1 MDSQVKIFDCS
12 DTQYQSWLREHLDG
26 FVLNRRRGKSD
37 SYLVLHRASCSI
49 ISTYNKM
56 AKLGGFTERTYIK
69 VCATSI
75 KPLKEYARTIGRSDS
90 SFSGKCSRCN
100 PEG

>member
-1 MDSQVKIFDCS
+1 MESQMKEFDGN
-12 DTQYQSWLREHLDG
+12 DAQYQIWLRQHHEG
-26 FVLNRRRGKSD
+26 FVLNRLRGKSD
-37 SYLVLHRASCSI
+37 SYLVLHRATCPT

-56 AKLGGFTERTYIK
+56 ARPGGFTERKYIK

-75 KPLKEYARTIGRSDS
+75 EPLKAYARTIGRSDG

-100 PEG
+100 P